1 MKIIFVLVGLLCT
14 PLVVS
19 SALAEI
25 CGPDHEHEED
35 KQKHLLVSSLIG
47 LASSTL
53 SQDRLISYSLCLGV
67 GFLLLNLV
75 IQILYKHSSF

>member
-35 KQKHLLVSSLIG
+35 KQKQDKS
-47 LASSTL
+47 ASA
-53 SQDRLISYSLCLGV
+53 
-67 GFLLLNLV
+67 
-75 IQILYKHSSF
+75 